1 MKRVVLIDGTR
12 TPFVKS
18 GTDFFDLMAYSLAE
32 TAIKGLLKKTGINPK
47 EIDTVI
53 MGTVIS
59 QTKTSN
65 VAREAALGAGIL
77 QTTPCSTVTQACISA
92 NQAIASAVEKIIS
105 GQADVVIAGGTDSTS
120 DSPIQYKKSMRK
132 KLFMAQKLKTPME
145 FLKFA
150 TTLRHS
156 DFAPDRPAVS
166 EFKTGRTMGLDCDI
180 MANRYGIKREDQ
192 DAYALRSHQL
202 AGKAD
207 KEGILA
213 NEITPVQVGGK
224 TISKDNGIKGDA
236 KIEKLKSLKPAFVKE
251 EKGGTLTAANSSFLT
266 DGASAVL
273 LMSEDKAK
281 ELGLKPLAYIHSY
294 AFTGC
299 DIEEELL
306 LGIAYSIAKVLKKA
320 NLTLEQMDA
329 LEIHEAFA
337 GAVLTNTK
345 CLADE
350 EFSKKKLGYDKAVG
364 IVNVDKLNLH
374 GGSLA
379 IGHPF
384 GATGGRIITTLANR
398 LVREKGRYGLLSAC
412 AAGGHGHAM
421 ILERYTN

>member
-1 MKRVVLIDGTR
+1 MKKVVIVDGTR

-18 GTDFFDLMAYSLAE
+18 GTDFFDLMAYSLGE
-32 TAIKGLLKKTGINPK
+32 SAIKGLLKKTGIDPK

-59 QTKTSN
+59 QTRTSN
-65 VAREAALGAGIL
+65 VAREASLGAGVL
-77 QTTPCSTVTQACISA
+77 STTPCSTVTQACISA
-92 NQAIASAVEKIIS
+92 NQAIASAVEKIRS
-105 GQADVVIAGGTDSTS
+105 GQADVVIAGGADSTS

-150 TTLRHS
+150 TTLRPS
-156 DFAPDRPAVS
+156 DFMPDRPAVT

-180 MANRYGIKREDQ
+180 MADRYGVKREDQ

-202 AGKAD
+202 AAKAD
-207 KEGILA
+207 KEGVLA
-213 NEITPVQVGGK
+213 KEITPVEIGGK
-224 TISKDNGIKGDA
+224 TIAKDNGIKGTA
-236 KIEKLKSLKPAFVKE
+236 KIEKLKSLKPAFRKE
-251 EKGGTLTAANSSFLT
+251 EQGGTLTAANSSFLT

-281 ELGLKPLAYIHSY
+281 ELGMKPLAYIHDY
-294 AFTGC
+294 TFTGC

-306 LGIAYSIAKVLKKA
+306 LGIAYSIAKLLKKT
-320 NLTLEQMDA
+320 NLTLEDIDA
-329 LEIHEAFA
+329 FEIHEAFA

-350 EFSKKKLGYDKAVG
+350 EFSKTKLGYDKAVG
-364 IVNVDKLNLH
+364 KINVDKLNIH

-384 GATGGRIITTLANR
+384 GATGGRIMTTLANR
-398 LVREKGRYGLLSAC
+398 LQRENGKYGLLSAC

-421 ILERYTN
+421 ILERYPN